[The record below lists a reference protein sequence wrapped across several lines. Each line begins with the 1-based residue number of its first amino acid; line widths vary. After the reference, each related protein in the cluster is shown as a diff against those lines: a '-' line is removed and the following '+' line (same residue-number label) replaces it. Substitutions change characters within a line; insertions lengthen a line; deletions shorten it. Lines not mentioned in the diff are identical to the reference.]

1 MGPKYLDE
9 LHVGDVFNTATRTIT
24 ETDVVMFAGLTGDY
38 TEIHTSRTMAESTQF
53 GQRIAHGIL
62 VLAYAHGLFMA
73 TKLTTPT
80 GIALAGIEDW
90 KFKAPV
96 FFGDTIAVRIT
107 VSEIIPSRSKKDRGI
122 VKFLF
127 EILKQDGTVVQQGT
141 KVIMM
146 KRSPEGIKQL
156 EEIPEN

>member
-9 LHVGDVFNTATRTIT
+9 LHVGDVFYTASRTIT
-24 ETDVVMFAGLTGDY
+24 EADVVMFAGLTGDY
-38 TEIHTSRTMAESTQF
+38 TEIHTSQTMAESTQF

-62 VLAYAHGLFMA
+62 VLAYAHGLFMT

-96 FFGDTIAVRIT
+96 FFGDTIQVK
-107 VSEIIPSRSKKDRGI
+107 VSISDIIPSRSKIDRGI
-122 VKFLF
+122 VKFFF
-127 EILKQDGTVVQQGT
+127 EVLKQDGSVVQQGT

-146 KRSPEGIKQL
+146 KRSPEGIKQM
-156 EEIPEN
+156 EAAAVT